1 MTSKRQSMMS
11 NASMLALFAFA
22 CTLLVVIVNFF
33 TEDKIAEQI
42 QRQLVKSTNE
52 VLNPELAASSYQ
64 QQCFIAHSEPLLGNA
79 KQQTVR
85 VISQNQ
91 QTQAL
96 VYQTTAPDG
105 YSGAIQLLV
114 GVNSD
119 GSVSGV
125 RVVQHNETPGLGDKI
140 ETRKSDWIYQF
151 NQQRL
156 VADDDSR
163 WAVKKDGGQ
172 FDAFTGAT
180 ITPRAVIKAV
190 KNVLIYHKA
199 NQQQIIQSASD
210 C

>member
-11 NASMLALFAFA
+11 NASKLALFAFA

-64 QQCFIAHSEPLLGNA
+64 QQCYVAVNEPLLGNA

-91 QTQAL
+91 QAQAL

-119 GSVSGV
+119 GSISGV